1 MTWLNI
7 GEIVKVNATKYPNK
21 LALKDIK
28 RQLTFEELNERTNR
42 LANGLLKSGL
52 NKGDKVAVLSNNSI
66 EFMEIY
72 VAAAKGGFIIV
83 PLNFRLHPHDI
94 AYIIK
99 NSDSKLLL
107 VDSRFQEATEKIWER
122 AEELGFHYVDRALIA
137 DKQTEGWK
145 LYENYIEM
153 SDDSYPLIKLTPEDT
168 WVILY
173 TSGTTGRPK
182 GVIRSHRSYT
192 AFFLVNEAEFS
203 FTPQDYGMILM
214 PLSHVNST
222 FYSFVFT
229 YIGASCYIHI
239 EYNFDPEEVLKI
251 IDREK
256 ISFTSMIPTH
266 YNLIL
271 SLPEEIKKK
280 YDLSSVQALLTSSA
294 PAPKQMKLNVM
305 KLFNK
310 TKLFEAYGSTEA
322 GLVTLLRPED
332 QMNKLGSIGKEC
344 IGSDCLLLLDEN
356 KNPVPQGEIGE
367 LYSRGPQLFDKY
379 YKLPTK
385 TKQSFKGDFFSAGD
399 MGKKDEEGFYYL
411 VDRKANMIISGG
423 EHVFPSEVE
432 KIIVSHPA
440 VIECAVIGLQ
450 DYKWGEKVTAVCVL
464 IKTETPSDDLTKELH
479 KYCEDNL
486 ARFKIPKQVL
496 YIKSEEMPRTGSGK
510 VIHRLLRERF
520 NKENN

>member
-7 GEIVKVNATKYPNK
+7 GEIIKVNATKYPNK

-99 NSDSKLLL
+99 NSNSKLLL

-122 AEELGFHYVDRALIA
+122 AEELGFNYVDRALIA

-153 SDDSYPLIKLTPEDT
+153 SDDSYPSINLTPEDT

-294 PAPKQMKLNVM
+294 PAPKQMKLDVM

-385 TKQSFKGDFFSAGD
+385 TKQSFKGGFFSAGD

>member
-7 GEIVKVNATKYPNK
+7 GEIIKVNATKYPNK

-99 NSDSKLLL
+99 NSNSKLLL

-122 AEELGFHYVDRALIA
+122 AEELGFNYVDRALIA

-153 SDDSYPLIKLTPEDT
+153 SDDSYPSINLTPEDT

-256 ISFTSMIPTH
+256 ISFTSM
-266 YNLIL
+266 
-271 SLPEEIKKK
+271 
-280 YDLSSVQALLTSSA
+280 
-294 PAPKQMKLNVM
+294 
-305 KLFNK
+305 
-310 TKLFEAYGSTEA
+310 
-322 GLVTLLRPED
+322 
-332 QMNKLGSIGKEC
+332 
-344 IGSDCLLLLDEN
+344 
-356 KNPVPQGEIGE
+356 
-367 LYSRGPQLFDKY
+367 
-379 YKLPTK
+379 
-385 TKQSFKGDFFSAGD
+385 
-399 MGKKDEEGFYYL
+399 
-411 VDRKANMIISGG
+411 
-423 EHVFPSEVE
+423 
-432 KIIVSHPA
+432 
-440 VIECAVIGLQ
+440 
-450 DYKWGEKVTAVCVL
+450 
-464 IKTETPSDDLTKELH
+464 
-479 KYCEDNL
+479 
-486 ARFKIPKQVL
+486 
-496 YIKSEEMPRTGSGK
+496 
-510 VIHRLLRERF
+510 
-520 NKENN
+520 